1 MRICRWR
8 LQVVSHKVK
17 GWILFSFSPA
27 DLEQKNIKKSNRKCI
42 WQKTKRKHEWILKI
56 KIEQKV
62 LKRQHI
68 MFNAI
73 YLRSNANTL
82 VSICVCVCVRVYIY
96 AQIHAIFVLCVVFF
110 CVHFFHHWF
119 ISSNSCQKL
128 PLSWTTIIHKDDEGL
143 TLLYSNAVH
152 SFNLSSLAS
161 KFFIR

>member
-82 VSICVCVCVRVYIY
+82 VSLCVCVCVWKCISMHKFM
-96 AQIHAIFVLCVVFF
+96 QFLFCVLCSFAYTSSIIGLFQVTVVRSYHL
-110 CVHFFHHWF
+110 V
-119 ISSNSCQKL
+119 
-128 PLSWTTIIHKDDEGL
+128 GL
-143 TLLYSNAVH
+143 Q
-152 SFNLSSLAS
+152 SFT
-161 KFFIR
+161 KMTRD